1 MANNS
6 SIFPCTKGKL
16 VNTNRNNITFYE
28 NTLETKFLN
37 TVYYNDN
44 NLIMF
49 STFCANQL
57 ASFNQPAS
65 SFLPSLWC

>member
-44 NLIMF
+44 N
-49 STFCANQL
+49 
-57 ASFNQPAS
+57 
-65 SFLPSLWC
+65 